1 MLTENQ
7 FKGIFKTIKP
17 NKEHKDKLL
26 HDMIVKIESETVDK
40 RIPASWRH
48 VRSAMLAAAVMIC
61 LLTTTAFAA
70 SYMGLDMKFLNFLNP
85 ANDEQELYLE
95 NGAQLVNKKA
105 VNENGIIEVKQII
118 GDSNLIYVLLDFTA
132 PEGTVLDAKRYR
144 FETHLSFDHMSSNS
158 SSTGY
163 TLLDDENPS
172 DNKISLMMS
181 YLTKNRTIAGSP
193 VTLMLSNLEAAD
205 VYPDIFEKV
214 NPGSW
219 KIKFNLDY
227 KDMSTTY
234 QIDQGI
240 SLYNYEATLSSISI
254 SPISVTIK
262 VDSAHTK
269 EISEAASRSSREI
282 GLNEYADHYPIT
294 IHYKDGTSETTAVFK
309 GMSSGDLITNTIT
322 IVKPFTPIINDKEI
336 KAVEFFDKV
345 IPMD

>member
-7 FKGIFKTIKP
+7 FKGIFETIKP

-26 HDMIVKIESETVDK
+26 HDMIVKIESETVEK
-40 RIPASWRH
+40 RMPTSWRH

-85 ANDEQELYLE
+85 ANSEQVVYLE
-95 NGAQLVNKKA
+95 NGAHVVNKQA
-105 VNENGIIEVKQII
+105 VNENGTLEVKQII
-118 GDSNLIYVLLDFTA
+118 GDSNLIYILMDFTA

-144 FETHLSFDHMSSNS
+144 FETLLSFDNMSSNS

-163 TLLDDENPS
+163 TLLDDENPN
-172 DNKISLMMS
+172 DNKISLMMN
-181 YLTKNRTIAGSP
+181 YLTENRTIAGSP
-193 VTLMLSNLEAAD
+193 VTLMLSGLEAAD
-205 VYPDIFEKV
+205 VYPDIFEKI
-214 NPGSW
+214 NAGSW

-227 KDMSTTY
+227 KDISTTY

-336 KAVEFFDKV
+336 KSVEFFDTV